1 MNSSKDILNNKLQI
15 LGKLSASLIHEIRN
29 PVSVIKM
36 NLDYLKKNEKKFSQ
50 EIVESIYAC
59 SEATRRLISV
69 VDSFSDFSK
78 NHKKVVEYC
87 SVNEISNIAIKILQ
101 SKASEVNLQIKTE
114 YKPNLPTI
122 TFHKDK
128 LLQVFLNLIGN
139 AIEAG
144 NKKNFILVKTY
155 IKKVNRENKIFW
167 EVEDHGKG
175 IKENQR
181 EKIFEDFYTRKN
193 NGTGLGLGVC
203 RKLLNEYNAEIDF
216 KSKPGN
222 GTNFFVKFNPNKK

>member
-36 NLDYLKKNEKKFSQ
+36 NLDYLKKNEKHFSQ
-50 EIVESIYAC
+50 EVVESINTC
-59 SEATRRLISV
+59 SEAARRLISV

-78 NHKKVVEYC
+78 SHKKRTEYC

-101 SKASEVNLQIKTE
+101 AKASEVNLQIKTDFQ
-114 YKPNLPTI
+114 PDLPSI

-128 LLQVFLNLIGN
+128 LLQVFLNLISN

-144 NKKNFILVKTY
+144 NKKNY
-155 IKKVNRENKIFW
+155 IQVNSFVKKVNGEKKIFW
-167 EVEDHGKG
+167 EVEDFGKG

-181 EKIFEDFYTRKN
+181 EKIFQDFYTRKK

-203 RKLLNEYNAEIDF
+203 KKLLQEYNAEIDF
-216 KSKPGN
+216 KSKPGY
-222 GTNFFVKFNPNKK
+222 GSKFFVKLNPNRK